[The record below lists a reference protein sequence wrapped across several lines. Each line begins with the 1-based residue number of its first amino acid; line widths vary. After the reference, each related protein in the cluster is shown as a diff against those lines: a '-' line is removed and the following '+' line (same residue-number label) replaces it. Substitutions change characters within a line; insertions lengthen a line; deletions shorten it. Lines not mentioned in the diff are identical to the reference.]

1 MPATVKTIGSSGQIC
16 LGKEFAGQT
25 VLVEEDREAGVWI
38 VKRGSFI
45 PDSERWL
52 HTPAVKA
59 EIDEAMD
66 YLDANPP
73 KETDLDALEAQ
84 ATPDSRTRHGK

>member
-1 MPATVKTIGSSGQIC
+1 MTATVKTIGASGQIC

-52 HTPAVKA
+52 HAPAIKA
-59 EIDEAMD
+59 EIDEALD

-73 KETDLDALEAQ
+73 KETDLDELAAR
-84 ATPDSRTRHGK
+84 ARHGK

>member
-1 MPATVKTIGSSGQIC
+1 MPAIVKTIGSSGQIC

-73 KETDLDALEAQ
+73 KETDLNALEAQ